1 VLWHCWL
8 GVRKSIRSVK
18 IEWWGVGVVICLER
32 GADCLY
38 MGPPDATASK
48 NPVISCLIQIQT
60 GFTFLVPAYPVCHLN
75 GCTSSS
81 SSSSSYF
88 QVILTLQ
95 LIHSYRVCQNLWLLA
110 SSKHVNEFAWLWQTS
125 ALVCELFVAPFWT
138 KVSSGLLFTPP
149 FSTTLNISHG
159 RSRICRQKWTI
170 NNKK

>member
-1 VLWHCWL
+1 VLVWL
-8 GVRKSIRSVK
+8 SVWSEVQ
-18 IEWWGVGVVICLER
+18 IVCIWDHLMP
-32 GADCLY
+32 LH
-38 MGPPDATASK
+38 PT

-95 LIHSYRVCQNLWLLA
+95 LIHSYRVCQNLWLLT

-125 ALVCELFVAPFWT
+125 ALVCELVVAPFWT
-138 KVSSGLLFTPP
+138 KVASGLLFTPP
-149 FSTTLNISHG
+149 FSTTWNISQGVRGFVDKSG
-159 RSRICRQKWTI
+159 RSITKSSRRPSQVLST
-170 NNKK
+170 